1 MSAITPGNIDCA
13 LLLEVKE
20 RVADIWDETGTI
32 SAEYI
37 ATVDTALAIKQ
48 NQTAR
53 MRLLETPEKDYNLK
67 VWWADD
73 CRTDTPEDCGDQCE
87 VDGPEAGTQCVNYN
101 IRECFQL
108 GFSITEEKLRTS
120 EAEEADFTAVQMLKT
135 MKLMDEYINRKS
147 MMLMQA
153 AAGVNKYAGAY
164 TVTGTK
170 TYIPAVAW
178 NEDLFGYLALAL
190 RKNKLSLPKML
201 SGDLLWQSFWKA
213 EMETTNPTGQAQSRK
228 FNSLGGVPYF
238 DIDLDG
244 VLGLRSAFLF
254 NGASLA
260 IVNKARH
267 AAYGASGR
275 TVQTEKGPVFWG
287 TIESRNIPG
296 ITYDLYKKETCIN
309 DDVKKAWLLKF
320 RGDFLSNPI
329 GCDNDRTGVLQL
341 VCGTTP

>member
-1 MSAITPGNIDCA
+1 MSASTPGNIDCG

-20 RVADIWDETGTI
+20 RIADIWDDDAGTI

-53 MRLLETPEKDYNLK
+53 MRFLETPEKDYNLK
-67 VWWADD
+67 VWWPDD
-73 CRTDTPEDCGDQCE
+73 CRTDDPEDCGDQCE
-87 VDGPEAGTQCVNYN
+87 VDGPEAGQQCVNYN
-101 IRECFQL
+101 ITECFQL
-108 GFSITEEKLRTS
+108 GFSITEEKLRTN
-120 EAEEADFTAVQMLKT
+120 EMTEVEMTTVQMLKT
-135 MKLMDEYINRKS
+135 MKLMDEWVNKKA
-147 MMLMQA
+147 MALMQA
-153 AAGVNKYAGAY
+153 SAGVNKYAGPY
-164 TVTGTK
+164 TVAGTK

-201 SGDLLWQSFWKA
+201 SGDLLWMPFWQA
-213 EMETTNPTGQAQSRK
+213 EMGTTNPTGQATMKK
-228 FNSLGGVPYF
+228 FNSLGGAPYF

-244 VLGLRSAFLF
+244 VIGTKSAFLF

-260 IVNKARH
+260 IANKARH
-267 AAYGASGR
+267 AAYPTGR

-320 RGDFLSNPI
+320 RGDFFSNPI

-341 VCGTTP
+341 VCGVAP